1 MSRDYVPGNPEE
13 TSNFGNRESN
23 FENRESGTGGIRDRA
38 SEFTSRV
45 KEKAGQMGSS
55 VSDTVSRQRENAAG
69 GLDRVASTLHN
80 KAASVPGGPKAERV
94 AHKIASGMESTASYL
109 RDHDF
114 KDMGQDIVGVAR
126 RHPTEALLSALVIG
140 FLAGRAMKRR

>member
-13 TSNFGNRESN
+13 TSNFGDTS
-23 FENRESGTGGIRDRA
+23 TGGIRDKA
-38 SEFTSRV
+38 AEFTSRV
-45 KEKAGQMGSS
+45 KDKAGQVGST
-55 VSDTVSRQRENAAG
+55 VSETVSRQRETAAG
-69 GLDRVASTLHN
+69 GLDRVASTLHD
-80 KAASVPGGPKAERV
+80 KAGSVPGGAKVEQV
-94 AHKIASGMESTASYL
+94 AHKIATGMESTASYL

-114 KDMGQDIVGVAR
+114 KDMGQDIVGIAR

>member
-1 MSRDYVPGNPEE
+1 MTRDYVPGNPDE
-13 TSNFGNRESN
+13 TSSFGTRET
-23 FENRESGTGGIRDRA
+23 GTGGIRDKA
-38 SEFTSRV
+38 TEFTSRV
-45 KEKAGQMGSS
+45 KDKAGQVGSN
-55 VSDTVSRQRENAAG
+55 VSEKVSRQRESAAG

-94 AHKIASGMESTASYL
+94 AHKIASGMESTATYL

-114 KDMGQDIVGVAR
+114 KDMGDDIVGVAK